1 MNGRCDFNDIIEVL
15 TESCETG
22 YCTRCPYSK
31 HCFFL
36 FFTDDEYTVL
46 YTEGENNAN
55 KHKTY

>member
-22 YCTRCPYSK
+22 HCSRCTYSK

-36 FFTDDEYTVL
+36 FFTDDENTVL
-46 YTEGENNAN
+46 YTEGEYND
-55 KHKTY
+55 